1 MKINKE
7 KVKKLAKLANLNFD
21 EEEMTNMISDLEEM
35 LDFVNKL
42 DEVNTEDVGP
52 LTHIH
57 DQNIIRRED
66 QEVRLE
72 GIKGQILKNSP
83 SHNSDYIKVPNVL
96 SKNDTD

>member
-21 EEEMTNMISDLEEM
+21 KEEMANMIGDLEEM
-35 LDFVNKL
+35 LSFVNKL
-42 DEVNTEDVGP
+42 DEVNTENVGP

-66 QEVRLE
+66 QEVGLE
-72 GIKGQILKNSP
+72 SIKGKILKNSP
-83 SHNSDYIKVPNVL
+83 SHNSDYIRVPNVL
-96 SKNDTD
+96 RKNDTD